1 MVVVYL
7 YSVFSFRGE
16 VVDWIILGALGRF
29 GWLAVFFGGVDI
41 FLRVASFF
49 LARCI

>member
-29 GWLAVFFGGVDI
+29 GWLAVFWGGWT
-41 FLRVASFF
+41 FF
-49 LARCI
+49 